1 MKIKQ
6 SILLLSGLLL
16 FSASFAQGVSKKS
29 WKTPVIIAELG
40 IKNIYASDDIDV
52 LLINT
57 SEENVKASVPDESR
71 DKVKISYSRGDLK
84 LASKGNLAAG
94 ERIAVY
100 VYVSELQ
107 SLNLSGNATAVSR
120 DILDAGNLKVNI
132 KDDAKVSLRNRGK
145 MKVNAPENY
154 HKIEEERYH
163 LLLSTE

>member
-6 SILLLSGLLL
+6 SIILIAGLLF

-29 WKTPVIIAELG
+29 WKTPALIAELG
-40 IKNIYASDDIDV
+40 IKNIYASDNIDL
-52 LLINT
+52 LLINA

-71 DKVKISYSRGDLK
+71 DKLKISYSRGDLRLSTK
-84 LASKGNLAAG
+84 GSLATG

-107 SLNLSGNATAVSR
+107 SINLSGNATAVSR

-132 KDDAKVSLRNRGK
+132 RDDARVSLRNRGK
-145 MKVNAPENY
+145 MRVTAPENY
-154 HKIEEERYH
+154 RRIEEERYH